1 MERLGWCA
9 REDMISGSFTIATEP
24 LAARRRCVLPSL
36 SAAVRAGAELR
47 SASL

>member
-1 MERLGWCA
+1 M
-9 REDMISGSFTIATEP
+9 SGSFTTATEP